1 MDKEKEEARI
11 EAEEVE
17 KLRVQYQDELNRM
30 EEIRQQEAKHQ
41 MTENLRHIEDK
52 KFMKHIEKM
61 KEEVRRKKS

>member
-17 KLRVQYQDELNRM
+17 RLRVQYHDELNKM

-41 MTENLRHIEDK
+41 MTENLRQIEDK
-52 KFMKHIEKM
+52 KFMKHIEQM
-61 KEEVRRKKS
+61 KEEVLC